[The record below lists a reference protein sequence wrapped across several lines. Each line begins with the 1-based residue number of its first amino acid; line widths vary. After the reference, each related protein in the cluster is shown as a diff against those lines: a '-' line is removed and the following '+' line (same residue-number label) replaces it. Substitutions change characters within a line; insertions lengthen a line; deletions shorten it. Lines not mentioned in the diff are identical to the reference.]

1 MEFIETPFSGL
12 WIIKHKQIIDERGY
26 FTRTFCQNEFK
37 QIAFKKNIVQI
48 NQSYNKERGTIRG
61 LHFQLPP
68 FSEYKL
74 IRCIHGSVFDV
85 AVDLRKSSS
94 TFLQYFS
101 LELNSNN
108 MLSILIPEGFAH
120 GFQTLEDNSILL
132 YHHTEFYTPGYDTGI
147 RYDDP
152 RLKISWPLAPKNLSP
167 RDLSHHFI
175 EENFNGL

>member
-12 WIIKHKQIIDERGY
+12 WIIKHNQLVDQRGY
-26 FTRTFCQNEFK
+26 FSRTFCQNEFK
-37 QIAFKKNIVQI
+37 QIDFNKKIVQI
-48 NQSYNKERGTIRG
+48 NQSYNTEQGTIRG
-61 LHFQLPP
+61 LHFQMPP

-74 IRCIHGSVFDV
+74 IRCIQGSVFDV
-85 AVDLRKSSS
+85 AVDLRKSSP

-101 LELNSNN
+101 VELTSNN

-120 GFQTLEDNSILL
+120 GFQTLEANSILL

-152 RLKISWPLAPKNLSP
+152 RLQIAWPLHPKNISP

-175 EENFNGL
+175 EPNFNGL